1 MYGIIKQDMNCL
13 TIENPGTICVGKKQM
28 KRSGKSDPRNKGFM
42 KMFNLIG
49 IGECAGSDVP
59 ELLSVWENEGWEESL
74 IEEEN
79 LPSRTILTLS
89 FEKNAEK
96 TKKYEKILTL
106 MEPKEWY
113 KASKLIKDLDIK
125 ERRTRELLNELVE
138 KGMLEKKGV
147 TKGKRYRKK

>member
-13 TIENPGTICVGKKQM
+13 TIENPGTIRVGKKQM

-49 IGECAGSDVP
+49 IGERARSGVP
-59 ELLSVWENEGWEESL
+59 ELLSVWENEGWEEPL

-89 FEKNAEK
+89 FEKK
-96 TKKYEKILTL
+96 MPKKVRKNK
-106 MEPKEWY
+106 KE
-113 KASKLIKDLDIK
+113 I
-125 ERRTRELLNELVE
+125 
-138 KGMLEKKGV
+138 
-147 TKGKRYRKK
+147 

>member
-13 TIENPGTICVGKKQM
+13 TIEHPGTIRVGKKQM
-28 KRSGKSDPRNKGFM
+28 KRGGKSDPRNKGFM

-49 IGECAGSDVP
+49 IGERAGSGVP

-89 FEKNAEK
+89 FEKK
-96 TKKYEKILTL
+96 MPKKQKRN
-106 MEPKEWY
+106 M
-113 KASKLIKDLDIK
+113 
-125 ERRTRELLNELVE
+125 
-138 KGMLEKKGV
+138 KKF
-147 TKGKRYRKK
+147 

>member
-13 TIENPGTICVGKKQM
+13 TIENPGTIRVGKKQM
-28 KRSGKSDPRNKGFM
+28 KRGGKSDPRNKGFM

-59 ELLSVWENEGWEESL
+59 DLLGVWENEGWEESL

-89 FEKNAEK
+89 FEKK
-96 TKKYEKILTL
+96 
-106 MEPKEWY
+106 MPKC
-113 KASKLIKDLDIK
+113 
-125 ERRTRELLNELVE
+125 
-138 KGMLEKKGV
+138 
-147 TKGKRYRKK
+147 RKKVPKKQKRNMKKF